1 MITILFD
8 SPSQDLSV
16 FSFGHGQIWR
26 VDCKKERVFDV
37 EFKIF
42 RAPPWA
48 RLLQEEWEVET
59 RRRLDERRRGIYRM
73 ATQVLTSK
81 LII

>member
-1 MITILFD
+1 MVIYGEWIAE
-8 SPSQDLSV
+8 
-16 FSFGHGQIWR
+16 
-26 VDCKKERVFDV
+26 KERVFDV

-81 LII
+81 LIK